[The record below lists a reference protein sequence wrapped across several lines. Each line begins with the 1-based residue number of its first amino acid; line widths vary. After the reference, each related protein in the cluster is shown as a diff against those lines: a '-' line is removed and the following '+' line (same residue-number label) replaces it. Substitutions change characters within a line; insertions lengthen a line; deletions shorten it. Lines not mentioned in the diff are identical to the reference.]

1 VVYSGDTEPCP
12 RVAALA
18 HGADLLIHECS
29 FPEPFDVTNHTTPKK
44 LGCMIKNQGVKRI
57 VLTHLYPQAQGCE
70 DEMAEQV
77 IELSGAPTIVG
88 WDMMSVVI

>member
-1 VVYSGDTEPCP
+1 
-12 RVAALA
+12 
-18 HGADLLIHECS
+18 
-29 FPEPFDVTNHTTPKK
+29 
-44 LGCMIKNQGVKRI
+44 MIKNQGVKRM
-57 VLTHLYPQAQGCE
+57 VLTHLYPQAAGCE